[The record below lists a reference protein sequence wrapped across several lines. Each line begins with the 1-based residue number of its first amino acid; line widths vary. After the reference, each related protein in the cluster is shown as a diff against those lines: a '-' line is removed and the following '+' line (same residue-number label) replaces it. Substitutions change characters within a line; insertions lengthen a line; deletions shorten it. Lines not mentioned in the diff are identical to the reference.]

1 MIEVV
6 TGLWYTVEVAVVAV
20 VEIAAVV
27 AVVVV
32 EEGEVAAVSVLG
44 EKFGVEGGWRDFLL
58 ELEGAHREVPHVG
71 VEVEGSFHH

>member
-27 AVVVV
+27 VV
-32 EEGEVAAVSVLG
+32 EEGEVAAVSVLR
-44 EKFGVEGGWRDFLL
+44 EKFGVVGGWRDFLL

>member
-27 AVVVV
+27 VV

-44 EKFGVEGGWRDFLL
+44 EKFGVVGGWRDFLL